1 MTTLTDD
8 RIESMRSTVM
18 HAVDTDIARRGTRV
32 RRTIGLAA
40 ASVLVVGFGSY
51 GLGQLGS
58 GNVSEHAGTTTRADS
73 GASKSS
79 AGDTQLDSVPESA
92 SGKLDSS
99 KPIPPISKEP
109 ADRQVIVTGTV
120 NLRVK
125 DPKDVAQKLSTYVD
139 TIGGRV
145 DERTQNN
152 DPSGGSAFL
161 KVRVPSGKVTGTID
175 HLKAYGTVED
185 VSLQNNDVTSQT
197 TDLAARIRALRL
209 SISRLETIMGNA
221 NTSTQL
227 IKAESALTKRQAELD
242 SLQAQRTELSGQVQ
256 LSTLSID
263 LSQKTKADKVSP
275 GGFHGGLVDGWNALV
290 STVNHIVKVIG
301 VLLPWAA
308 IVAAVYGAYALVTRR
323 RRSN

>member
-1 MTTLTDD
+1 MNTLTDD

-18 HAVDTDIARRGTRV
+18 HAVDADVAKRGTRV

-40 ASVLVVGFGSY
+40 ASVLVVGIGSY
-51 GLGQLGS
+51 GVGQLGGASSS
-58 GNVSEHAGTTTRADS
+58 GDSASSASDS
-73 GASKSS
+73 GASRSS
-79 AGDTQLDSVPESA
+79 ANGSADSALEDGP
-92 SGKLDSS
+92 GKNNLGY

-120 NLRVK
+120 NLKVK
-125 DPKDVAQKLSTYVD
+125 EPKEVAQRLSTYIES
-139 TIGGRV
+139 IGGRV

-152 DPSGGSAFL
+152 DSGGGSAFL

-175 HLKAYGTVED
+175 HLKTYGTVED
-185 VSLQNNDVTSQT
+185 VSLENSDVTSQA
-197 TDLAARIRALRL
+197 TDLAARIKALRL
-209 SISRLETIMGNA
+209 SIARLETIMSNA
-221 NTSTQL
+221 KTSTQL
-227 IKAESALTKRQAELD
+227 IQAESALTKRQAELD
-242 SLQAQRTELSGQVQ
+242 GLEAQQTALIGQVQ

-308 IVAAVYGAYALVTRR
+308 IVAALYGAYVLVTRR
-323 RRSN
+323 RRS